1 MDLCMNKPDRA
12 AFDTSSHADRPAVTV
27 NGRSY
32 AWPTQPAVVVCFD
45 GCDPAYIEAASAA
58 GAIPAID
65 RMRREGFSA
74 LALAAMPTFTNPNNV
89 SIVCG
94 VPPAVHGVSGNF
106 YLDRESGAEIMMV
119 DATPMRAP
127 TLLAA
132 FSQAGAKVAVV
143 TAKDKLRKALG
154 HELLDG
160 IVFSAERADEATE
173 AENGI
178 SDIGELVGRGAPNQY
193 SADLSLFVLDAGI
206 RLIEMHRPNLTYLSL
221 SDYVQHKHAPDAP
234 EALHF
239 MGEVDQRLMKILALG
254 ARLGIVAD
262 HGMSDMAMSDMAM
275 SDMAMSDMGTS
286 DMATANA
293 APNVVYLGDLLDATF
308 GAGAARVICPITDP
322 FVRHHGALGGFVR
335 VHLQRPG
342 LSRSEVLD
350 VIRQVPGVAMAAP
363 REEACLRFDL
373 PADREGDI
381 AVVARKGIALG
392 ARARDHDLSQLS
404 GERLRSHG
412 GLEEQV
418 VPFILSHPLKDNV
431 SARLQLRNYDVFS
444 VLLNDVAAGVT
455 AGVAA

>member
-1 MDLCMNKPDRA
+1 MNKPDRT
-12 AFDTSSHADRPAVTV
+12 AFDTSFHADRPAVTV

-58 GAIPAID
+58 GIIPAID
-65 RMRREGFSA
+65 RMRREGFST

-154 HELLDG
+154 HELDG
-160 IVFSAERADEATE
+160 IVFSAEKADEATE

-206 RLIEMHRPNLTYLSL
+206 RLIEMRRPDLVYLSL

-239 MGEVDQRLMKILALG
+239 MREVDQRLTKILALG

-262 HGMSDMAMSDMAM
+262 HGMSDMAAED
-275 SDMAMSDMGTS
+275 
-286 DMATANA
+286 A
-293 APNVVYLGDLLDATF
+293 APHVVYLGDLLDSTF
-308 GAGAARVICPITDP
+308 GVGAARVVCPITDP

-350 VIRQVPGVAMAAP
+350 VIRQAPGVAMASP
-363 REEACLRFDL
+363 REEASLRFDL

-381 AVVARKGIALG
+381 AVVARKGVALG

-418 VPFILSHPLKDNV
+418 VPFILSHPLKDGV
-431 SARLQLRNYDVFS
+431 SARHQLRNYDVFS
-444 VLLNDVAAGVT
+444 VLLNDVAASV
-455 AGVAA
+455 APCVAA